1 METVDT
7 ASLILDLLER
17 DLFIGTWSLN
27 IDQELFTWSKA
38 TRQIFGIR
46 TDATPS
52 LVEVL
57 ELFLPR
63 YQADLIYR
71 LRNINR
77 FGGRFQFDAEVK
89 TQTGKLSRVR
99 LYVVY
104 IEPSNEYFGLIKE
117 VKASESNERLPTF
130 LGLDISMSTLSSQL
144 LHLIEES
151 VILYDGEGVV
161 VSMNESARSSLAFS
175 GTHAVT
181 LDAILP
187 SLVFDKSWRQ
197 PPIDNQIYF
206 DTSITFLN
214 GEDTPV
220 EVLLTRFSIDKSA
233 PRIAIIRPK
242 IRSDANLHDDVL
254 TGLKSRHALVEQ
266 LSTYTVDNRTVLAI
280 NLKEFAKVN
289 FVFGDHEGDSVLIE
303 VSKILVEHFGHCGVV
318 VRDYADRFF
327 VVMNGFGYGHLE
339 DVKCQVKTFLERFE
353 KKINGYHAD
362 HYVTAYVG
370 IAIVDDCSP
379 LSVLASAQSA
389 LMNAKSR
396 VGKHCSVFKNSQL
409 ENVKANYNLE
419 YELRE
424 ALENNQIVFWIQPQY
439 SPTKTV
445 IGGELL
451 SRWVG
456 KDGMIKH
463 SPAIY
468 MNIAE
473 ETGLVHGI
481 GLLAIE
487 YAAIFL
493 NEINESYPDFSLSIN
508 VSPSQMLSSSFIPS
522 IEDIFSAYGASL
534 ANLNVEVTEELL
546 VSDVN
551 QVEKSIRA
559 LRARGVSVS
568 IDDYGTGYSNIRR
581 LVDLD
586 VTELKIDKS
595 LIIPLP
601 ISKQCKAVVSSIVDM
616 SHKLGFK
623 TVAEGVE
630 SNKHAELCKTM
641 GLDVLQGFHFSP
653 AVPYPEFYLL
663 IESNRGK

>member
-1 METVDT
+1 MGRTDT
-7 ASLILDLLER
+7 TSLMLQLFER
-17 DLFIGTWSLN
+17 ELSIGTWSFN
-27 IDQELFTWSKA
+27 IDGELFSWSKT
-38 TRQIFGIR
+38 TRTMFGFQI
-46 TDATPS
+46 DATPS

-57 ELFLPR
+57 GFFLPR

-77 FGGRFQFDAEVK
+77 FGGRFQFDAEIR
-89 TQTGKLSRVR
+89 TQTGKLGRVR
-99 LYVVY
+99 LYV
-104 IEPSNEYFGLIKE
+104 EYTEHNKEYYGLIKE
-117 VKASESNERLPTF
+117 VKATESNDRLATLF
-130 LGLDISMSTLSSQL
+130 GLENSVSTLSSQL

-151 VILYDGEGVV
+151 VILYDKDGLI
-161 VSMNESARSSLAFS
+161 VSMNDAAKSNLLLS
-175 GTHAVT
+175 GSRDVT

-187 SLVFDKSWRQ
+187 SLIFDKSWLQ
-197 PPIDNQIYF
+197 PPVGNQVYF
-206 DTSITFLN
+206 DTKVPFST
-214 GEDTPV
+214 GV
-220 EVLLTRFSIDKSA
+220 ETCVQVLLTRFSTDKSA
-233 PRIAIIRPK
+233 PRIAIVRPK
-242 IRSDANLHDDVL
+242 PSADTNLYEDVL
-254 TGLKSRHALVEQ
+254 TGLKSRHALIEL
-266 LSTYTVDNRTVLAI
+266 LSSNTTEEMTVLAI
-280 NLKEFAKVN
+280 NLKEFAKIN
-289 FVFGDHEGDSVLIE
+289 FVFGDEEGDSVLIE
-303 VSKILVEHFGHCGVV
+303 LSRTLVDHFGHNGVV

-327 VVMNGFGYGHLE
+327 VVLRDYGYGE
-339 DVKCQVKTFLERFE
+339 IDDVKHQVKAFLERLE
-353 KKINGYHAD
+353 KKVSGYRSE
-362 HYVTAYVG
+362 HYVTVYVG
-370 IAIVDDCSP
+370 IAVVDKSSP
-379 LSVLASAQSA
+379 LSVLANAQSA
-389 LMNAKSR
+389 LMNAKVR
-396 VGKHCSVFKNSQL
+396 VGKNYSVFKYSQL

-419 YELRE
+419 FELRE

-439 SPTKTV
+439 SPEDT
-445 IGGELL
+445 ILGGELL

-456 KDGMIKH
+456 KDGVIKH
-463 SPAIY
+463 SPAVY
-468 MNIAE
+468 MDIAE
-473 ETGLVHGI
+473 ATGLVHGI

-508 VSPSQMLSSSFIPS
+508 VSPSQMLSSSFVS
-522 IEDIFSAYGASL
+522 NIEDIFSAYEANL

-546 VSDVN
+546 VSDVS
-551 QVEKSIRA
+551 QVEKSIRS

-601 ISKQCKAVVSSIVDM
+601 ISKQCKAVVSSIVEM

-630 SNKHAELCKTM
+630 SSEHAELCKIM

-653 AVPYPEFYLL
+653 AVPYPEFYML